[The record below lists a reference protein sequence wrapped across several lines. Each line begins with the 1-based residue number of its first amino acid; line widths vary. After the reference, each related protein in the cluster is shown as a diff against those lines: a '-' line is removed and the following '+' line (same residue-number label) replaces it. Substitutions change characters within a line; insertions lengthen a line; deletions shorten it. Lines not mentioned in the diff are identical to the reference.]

1 MRSRMKVHVTLAG
14 ARENGIDEDVVEVN
28 GKKLSEC
35 AFLFYFLFTFAFI
48 RLSLS

>member
-1 MRSRMKVHVTLAG
+1 MHVTFAG

-28 GKKLSEC
+28 GGKKPSER

-48 RLSLS
+48 RPSLS